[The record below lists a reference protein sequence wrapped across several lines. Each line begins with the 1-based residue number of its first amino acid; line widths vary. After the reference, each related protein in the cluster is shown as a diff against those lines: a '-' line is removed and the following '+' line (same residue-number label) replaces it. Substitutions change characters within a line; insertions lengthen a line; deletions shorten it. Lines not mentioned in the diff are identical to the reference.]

1 MADNRQVR
9 DGNDVLFTGA
19 TRELSDTAHAPK
31 VVLTDG
37 STSPTPI
44 SPAKAGQLPA
54 ALTAAGNLKVAIQE
68 APARASTATASS
80 VVQNATSVAILAAD
94 PARLGATVYNDA
106 PLPLL
111 LLLGAGSAS
120 ATAFTLKMAADSYY
134 EIPFGYVGAITGIW
148 TGAGSGAARCTSLT

>member
-1 MADNRQVR
+1 MADNKQVR

-19 TRELSDTAHAPK
+19 TKELSDTAHAPK

-68 APARASTATASS
+68 APAKASS
-80 VVQNATSVAILAAD
+80 ATLTAVAQSANSVAILAAD
-94 PARLGATVYNDA
+94 PARLGATIFNDA
-106 PLPLL
+106 TLPLL
-111 LLLGAGSAS
+111 LLLGSGQAS
-120 ATAFTLKMAADSYY
+120 ATSFTLKMAADSYY
-134 EIPFGYVGAITGIW
+134 EIPFGYVGAVAGIW
-148 TGAGSGAARCTSLT
+148 TGAGAGAARCTSLA